1 LFQEEEDL
9 KDLLDLYKSMGSVFK
24 ESKKLVQL
32 VLTYPITSNEGE
44 RSFSLLK
51 RILTWQRTT
60 MTEERLCNL
69 ARMAMH
75 PGRLA
80 KLSTESIIN
89 MYIDSNPRRLKLQ
102 RILSGGNNCSFLFEC
117 FNIDL
122 NLIFRL
128 MYILM

>member
-1 LFQEEEDL
+1 
-9 KDLLDLYKSMGSVFK
+9 
-24 ESKKLVQL
+24 
-32 VLTYPITSNEGE
+32 
-44 RSFSLLK
+44 
-51 RILTWQRTT
+51 

-75 PGRLA
+75 PVRLA

-128 MYILM
+128 ICIYTYAELYQFL

>member
-1 LFQEEEDL
+1 MFQEEEDL

-51 RILTWQRTT
+51 RILIWQRTT

-75 PGRLA
+75 PVRLA

>member
-32 VLTYPITSNEGE
+32 VLTYLITSNEGE

-51 RILTWQRTT
+51 RILTWQRST

-75 PGRLA
+75 PSRLA

>member
-9 KDLLDLYKSMGSVFK
+9 KDLLDLYKSMSVFK

-32 VLTYPITSNEGE
+32 VLTYPITSNDGE

-89 MYIDSNPRRLKLQ
+89 MYIDANPLMPSCLQKL
-102 RILSGGNNCSFLFEC
+102 LSICT
-117 FNIDL
+117 
-122 NLIFRL
+122 L
-128 MYILM
+128 MQIH